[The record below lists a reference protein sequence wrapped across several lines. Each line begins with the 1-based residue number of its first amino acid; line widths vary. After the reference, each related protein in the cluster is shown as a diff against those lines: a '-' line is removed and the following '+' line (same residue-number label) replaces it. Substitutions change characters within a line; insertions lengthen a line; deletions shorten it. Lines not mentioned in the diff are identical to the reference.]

1 MKHRQTAS
9 TFVARTQKNN
19 FFSLNMTLT
28 RIAGVV
34 TTATLLAVT
43 ALPLTTLASETNATH
58 PGRTIP
64 TKHVIVNLNRHKA
77 KKAEKTEAGEKKT
90 DANEKTEK
98 TEVGEKK
105 AHAPKQN
112 MTSGTVVSI
121 SGTDIN
127 LKLAN
132 GTTMT
137 IHTTGAKFVRHFG
150 AAMTLADVQT
160 NDHLLVKGT
169 VTGSEVAATVI
180 RDQSLQ
186 AKNGTFVGT
195 ISTISAAD
203 HTFALQ
209 SKARGMQ
216 QIMVTDTTKYTLKGK
231 AASMSDLAAG
241 QTVRVSGV
249 WDRTNSNV
257 TAKRVEIKK

>member
-1 MKHRQTAS
+1 M
-9 TFVARTQKNN
+9 TF
-19 FFSLNMTLT
+19 T

-34 TTATLLAVT
+34 TTATLLA
-43 ALPLTTLASETNATH
+43 TTMIPATTFAKESTGSH
-58 PGRTIP
+58 PGRAIAA
-64 TKHVIVNLNRHKA
+64 KHAVINIARHAA
-77 KKAEKTEAGEKKT
+77 KKAEKKEEKK
-90 DANEKTEK
+90 DATEKTEK
-98 TEVGEKK
+98 TETREKK
-105 AHAPKQN
+105 EHAAKQN
-112 MTSGTVVSI
+112 MTPGTVVSV

-127 LKLAN
+127 VKLAN
-132 GTTMT
+132 GTTVT
-137 IHTTGAKFVRHFG
+137 VHTAGAKLVRHFG
-150 AAMTLADVQT
+150 ATMMLADIQA

-169 VTGSEVAATVI
+169 MTGSEIAATVI
-180 RDQSLQ
+180 RDESLQ

-209 SKARGMQ
+209 SKARGTQ
-216 QIMVTDTTKYTLKGK
+216 QIRVTDTTKYTRKGK

-257 TAKRVEIKK
+257 TAKHVDIKK

>member
-1 MKHRQTAS
+1 M
-9 TFVARTQKNN
+9 TF
-19 FFSLNMTLT
+19 T

-43 ALPLTTLASETNATH
+43 ALPLTTLASEGTAAH
-58 PGRTIP
+58 PGRAIAAKHLTI
-64 TKHVIVNLNRHKA
+64 NLNRHKA
-77 KKAEKTEAGEKKT
+77 KKEEKAEAKTEKKETDEKTEATEKKVHT
-90 DANEKTEK
+90 
-98 TEVGEKK
+98 
-105 AHAPKQN
+105 PKQN

-241 QTVRVSGV
+241 QTVRLSGV